1 MKIFIIF
8 QKGAVMD
15 NGASS
20 YLRFLQGDKDAIVEI
35 VSEYN
40 DGLVLF
46 LNSFIGNICLA
57 EEMAEDVF
65 CDLLIEKPK
74 FNGKSSFKTWLYAI
88 ARYKALHFLKKRAK
102 APEVP
107 IDELYSL
114 SDEVDIVRNHVKN
127 EQKIQ
132 LHTALKKIS
141 PEYSQVL
148 YLIFFEEFSNSE
160 TANILKKSNRQIE
173 NLLYRAKKSL
183 RSELEKEG
191 FVYEKL

>member
-1 MKIFIIF
+1 
-8 QKGAVMD
+8 MD

-88 ARYKALHFLKKRAK
+88 ARYKTLHFLKKRAK

-107 IDELYSL
+107 IDELYTV

-132 LHTALKKIS
+132 LHTALKRIS

-173 NLLYRAKKSL
+173 NLLYRAKKAL

>member
-65 CDLLIEKPK
+65 CDLLIEKPE

-114 SDEVDIVRNHVKN
+114 SDEVDIVKNHLKN

-132 LHTALKKIS
+132 LHTALKRIS

-173 NLLYRAKKSL
+173 NLLYRAKKAL

>member
-65 CDLLIEKPK
+65 CDLLIEKPE

-173 NLLYRAKKSL
+173 NLLYRAKKAL

>member
-114 SDEVDIVRNHVKN
+114 SDEVDIVKNHLKN

-132 LHTALKKIS
+132 LHTALKRIS

-173 NLLYRAKKSL
+173 NLLYRAKKAL

>member
-88 ARYKALHFLKKRAK
+88 ARYKTLHFLKKRAK

-107 IDELYSL
+107 IDELYTV

-132 LHTALKKIS
+132 LHTALKRIS

-173 NLLYRAKKSL
+173 NLLYRAKKAL

>member
-1 MKIFIIF
+1 
-8 QKGAVMD
+8 MD

-88 ARYKALHFLKKRAK
+88 ARYKTLHFLKKRAK

-114 SDEVDIVRNHVKN
+114 SDEVDIVKNHLKN

-148 YLIFFEEFSNSE
+148 YLIFFEELSNE
-160 TANILKKSNRQIE
+160 EAAKVMDKTKKQISDLIY
-173 NLLYRAKKSL
+173 NAKKAL
-183 RSELEKEG
+183 KSELERRSRNE
-191 FVYEKL
+191 

>member
-88 ARYKALHFLKKRAK
+88 ARYKTLHFLKKRAK

-114 SDEVDIVRNHVKN
+114 SDEVDIVKNHLKN

-173 NLLYRAKKSL
+173 NLLYRAKKAL